1 MNLKK
6 IKIAYF
12 HQDGLITGSAISLSY
27 YIKELNKSKFFPIV
41 ILAKDGP
48 VRSLFE
54 KCGAIVEVFF
64 FHTFWTFPGPRF
76 LSRDF
81 IFQLNSLK
89 INKRLFDYVKNYIKP
104 DIIHINDKASI
115 SVGISLKR
123 LNIPI
128 VQHIRSSYNSTRTVV
143 NSFISSKFI
152 NMYADKLIVISE
164 DELDFFE
171 RNKNYEIINNPVDLK
186 KLKKIKSKRSLQ
198 KKI

>member
-1 MNLKK
+1 MQRNTQKFLPHSETRPEEIIVKNLLDELEK

-12 HQDGLITGSAISLSY
+12 HQVCLITGSAIILRY
-27 YIKELNKSKFFPIV
+27 YIKEINKSKFFPIV

-128 VQHIRSSYNSTRTVV
+128 VQLIGSLLDQNRC
-143 NSFISSKFI
+143 KFV
-152 NMYADKLIVISE
+152 YKFQV
-164 DELDFFE
+164 
-171 RNKNYEIINNPVDLK
+171 Y
-186 KLKKIKSKRSLQ
+186 
-198 KKI
+198 